1 MQGDLTFHL
10 QILRPGNVV
19 ERLVVPGGR
28 ILIGSGAHCDIR
40 VDGTGCAREHVE
52 LELEGEHVVARA
64 RHHSPPPMLN
74 GQPLVATKLDPD
86 AQIAVCGTRI
96 TVNVVR
102 DTSGTTAKSPARKF
116 ATTLAVALTAVVLPL
131 AVYVA
136 LMPND
141 DDAIGPAP
149 KAVALWE
156 QPVVTCKV
164 EAPDQALHL
173 ARDLRAAGEA
183 KRERA
188 PFAVH
193 DGVSA
198 VTAFES
204 AAACHRVAGRRD
216 EAALDDAAATSLRVL
231 VEREY
236 ASRRLRLEHALE
248 TEDFR
253 AASAEVHVLRSLT
266 GGRHGAYVD
275 WLAIVDRR
283 LELNAKE
290 AEQNG
295 G

>member
-1 MQGDLTFHL
+1 MQGELTFHL
-10 QILRPGNVV
+10 QVLRPGNVL
-19 ERLVVPGGR
+19 ERLVIPGGR

-52 LELEGEHVVARA
+52 LELEGDHVVARA
-64 RHHSPPPMLN
+64 RAHSPPPMLC

-102 DTSGTTAKSPARKF
+102 EAGAKAARTPARKF
-116 ATTLAVALTAVVLPL
+116 ASTLAVSLSAVVLPL

-149 KAVALWE
+149 KAAALWE
-156 QPVVTCKV
+156 QPVVSCKV
-164 EAPDQALHL
+164 EAPDQAAHL

-193 DGVSA
+193 DGVAA
-198 VTAFES
+198 VTAFEG
-204 AAACHRVAGRRD
+204 AAACQRAAGNRD
-216 EAALDDAAATSLRVL
+216 EAARDDEAARALRIL

-236 ASRRLRLEHALE
+236 VSRRLRLEHAIE
-248 TEDFR
+248 TDDLG
-253 AASAEVHVLRSLT
+253 AALVEVRILRRMTSGLK
-266 GGRHGAYVD
+266 GAYVD
-275 WLAIVDRR
+275 WLAMVDRR
-283 LELNAKE
+283 LEMNAR
-290 AEQNG
+290 AEKG
-295 G
+295 SS